1 MKIGVQC
8 QSGVVQSFVQ
18 LLSKKPVAVL
28 LLGNAL
34 GLDIAQQIRTL
45 SPTTLILLR
54 TPADNW
60 ALDRAWTQAYTV
72 RAMQSAMPYLQRGL
86 CDFLLPPNEPVVT
99 NVPEAQLL
107 NSLQVELAQDYHA
120 NGFQTGAYTNP
131 VGNPPY
137 NLLPYLRDGILACGG
152 WWFIHS
158 YGAPDLQTDSV
169 DLSLRHRNARGI
181 LNIPNLKIGI
191 TECGLDLGIIG
202 KGGGYRALPDNG
214 HLIQDYVDLNLAWW
228 DSELAKDPE
237 VKFTTLFGYAMEH
250 PWESFD
256 VAAVD
261 TDRAYFINWLQG
273 GTTPPNGGQVEP
285 TPAQTVAQVP
295 FLVKASLQPKYG
307 AGGLGQSIYGEYIA
321 TGDGNEKWNAW
332 IFLRGG
338 LKVKDGNY
346 ADFSGVKLFNPVD
359 GTPLTD
365 PLPWPTGGSPIPPSG
380 IPPYS
385 FPQALTDNG
394 ACGEEGKPIAG
405 KPFYR
410 VSSAAV
416 LQGVSAFATIFL
428 KGMGAQVVNL
438 FPDGHGEVFT
448 LINDGNVTF
457 NFGATSAFTDPCTGP
472 FTMFVAEG
480 AVKNPDTKIV
490 TWKNILSDKVKS
502 VGDWKAEHSEW
513 RIQFAQVQ

>member
-8 QSGVVQSFVQ
+8 QSGVVQDFPK

-60 ALDRAWTQAYTV
+60 ALDRTWTQGFVA
-72 RAMQSAMPYLQRGL
+72 RAMQGAMPYLQRGL
-86 CDFLLPPNEPVVT
+86 CDFLMPPNEPVVT

-107 NSLQVELAQDYHA
+107 NELQVEVAQDYHA

-137 NLLPYLRDGILACGG
+137 NLLPYLRDGILACDG
-152 WWFIHS
+152 WWFTHQ
-158 YGAPDLQTDSV
+158 YGAPDLQTDSA

-181 LNIPNLKIGI
+181 LNIPDLKVGI
-191 TECGLDLGIIG
+191 TECGIDLGIIG

-214 HLIQDYVDLNLAWW
+214 HLIQDYVDLNLSWW
-228 DSELAKDPE
+228 DNELAKDPY

-250 PWESFD
+250 PWETFD

-261 TDRAYFINWLQG
+261 TDRSYFINWLQG
-273 GTTPPNGGQVEP
+273 GVVPPNGGQVEP
-285 TPAQTVAQVP
+285 TPAQTVATVP

-307 AGGLGQSIYGEYIA
+307 PGGLGNSIYGQYDA
-321 TGDGNEKWNAW
+321 TGDGNELWRCW

-346 ADFSGVKLFNPVD
+346 ADFSGVKLFNPID
-359 GTPLTD
+359 GTPMTD
-365 PLPWPTGGSPIPPSG
+365 PLPWPTGGSPTPPNG
-380 IPPYS
+380 IPP
-385 FPQALTDNG
+385 FAIPPALTQFG
-394 ACGEEGKPIAG
+394 ASAVEGTVVSG

-410 VSSAAV
+410 LTGATVRS
-416 LQGVSAFATIFL
+416 GVSAFCKITVVG
-428 KGMGAQVVNL
+428 KSGAPLIGVYVINL
-438 FPDGHGEVFT
+438 RPDGNKEMQVT
-448 LINDGNVTF
+448 DGSGVVQF
-457 NFGATSAFTDPCTGP
+457 FYGAGSAFSVPGSGP
-472 FTMFVAEG
+472 FTNGVVDSAGNFLQG
-480 AVKNPDTKIV
+480 
-490 TWKNILSDKVKS
+490 DKAIS
-502 VGDWKAEHSEW
+502 LGDYQGTHTEW
-513 RIQFAQVQ
+513 YLQFTQVQ